1 MGSGGK
7 IASSDR
13 ILPLGFRASLGFSR
27 RSVREMTTQQP
38 GLEPIEPRKARELY
52 LDHKRT
58 AYTEA
63 TVRDHSYQTE
73 SLVEWCEENG
83 IDNLNDLTGRDVQ
96 EYRLWRKENSDIK
109 LLTLNKYMSVVRVFL
124 RWCASIE
131 AVQTELHEK
140 VMIPRVSP
148 PEQRADEIIEPD
160 TAKEILGYLDRFHY
174 ASLDHVLFALLW
186 ETGMRLGAVRGVD
199 VPDVEIRQERIVL
212 CHRPNRDTNLKNGS
226 RGERPVAIT
235 SELATIIDDYVDRR
249 RRDVTDQ
256 YGRAPLFASRQG
268 RMSRAT
274 LRRHVYEITA
284 PCFRDEYCGGCAGDS
299 GSKCEDSVSPHA
311 IRRGS
316 ITHYLAEDV
325 PAEVV
330 SGRMNVSRDVLDK
343 HYDCRTEDQKLEQ
356 RRGFLEEV

>member
-1 MGSGGK
+1 
-7 IASSDR
+7 
-13 ILPLGFRASLGFSR
+13 
-27 RSVREMTTQQP
+27 MTTQQS

-83 IDNLNDLTGRDVQ
+83 VDNLNDLTGRDIQ
-96 EYRLWRKENSDIK
+96 ELRLWRKEAGDINV
-109 LLTLNKYMSVVRVFL
+109 LTLNKYMSATRVFL
-124 RWCASIE
+124 KWCASIE

-148 PEQRADEIIEPD
+148 PEQRADEIIKPD
-160 TAKEILGYLDRFHY
+160 TAKEILAYLDRFHY

-199 VPDVEIRQERIVL
+199 VPDVEIREERVL
-212 CHRPNRDTNLKNGS
+212 LRHRPDRDTNLKNGS

-235 SELATIIDDYVDRR
+235 SELAAVVDEYVDRR
-249 RRDVTDQ
+249 RRDVTDE

-284 PCFRDEYCGGCAGDS
+284 PCFRNEYCKGCSSDS
-299 GSKCEDSVSPHA
+299 DPKCEDSVSPHA

-316 ITHYLAEDV
+316 ITYYLAEDV
-325 PAEVV
+325 PVEVV
-330 SGRMNVSRDVLDK
+330 SGRMNVSRDVLKK